1 MSLRWVDW
9 PVEVLAALRTGV
21 VIPAHPLALDA
32 QRKLDPR
39 RQRALTR
46 YYLDAGSGGL
56 AVGVHTTQFAI
67 REAGLYKPVLEL
79 AIRTAT
85 EWSGRPLVMIAG
97 AVGRTTQAVKE
108 AQIARGLG
116 YHAVLLSLAAMQGAS
131 EDELIA
137 HARAVAQE
145 IPLGGL
151 LPAARRR
158 RDRLAGI
165 VLAALRRDR
174 ERGGDQD
181 RAVQPLSHA
190 RRGARRRGGRRRR
203 ARDALHRQRRP
214 HHSGFGDALCRAL
227 PRCGRHHAHQGRA
240 AGTLERLGPQG
251 GGIARTGAPS
261 RGSRQPFRPNCSPS
275 TRR

>member
-1 MSLRWVDW
+1 
-9 PVEVLAALRTGV
+9 
-21 VIPAHPLALDA
+21 
-32 QRKLDPR
+32 
-39 RQRALTR
+39 
-46 YYLDAGSGGL
+46 
-56 AVGVHTTQFAI
+56 
-67 REAGLYKPVLEL
+67 
-79 AIRTAT
+79 
-85 EWSGRPLVMIAG
+85 MIAG
-97 AVGRTTQAVKE
+97 VVGRTAQAVKE

-116 YHAVLLSLAAMQGAS
+116 YHAGLLSLAAMKGAS

-145 IPLGGL
+145 IPLVGL

-158 RDRLAGI
+158 RDRPAGV

-190 RRGARRRGGRRRR
+190 RRGARRRGGRCCRT
-203 ARDALHRQRRP
+203 RDALHRQRRS
-214 HHSGFGDALCRAL
+214 HHSGSGDAVRRAV
-227 PRCGRHHAHQGRA
+227 PRRGRHHAHQGRA

-251 GGIARTGAPS
+251 GGIARTGAPP
-261 RGSRQPFRPNCSPS
+261 RQPAPFRPNCSPS